1 MEWFEDWFDSPY
13 YHLLYS
19 HRNEEEANLFMQNLL
34 DTLQPEKQSR
44 ILDLACGKGRHAQFI
59 AAKGYDVIGI
69 DLSGNSIAEALQKSS
84 PNLQF
89 FEHDMRFP
97 FRINYFDYV
106 FNLFTSFGYFN
117 NQRDELNTIKSIALN
132 LKPNG
137 KVVIDFFNA
146 EQVIRMTSKCSDHKV
161 INNIDF
167 DWQKSIVDKNVIKEI
182 TVTDGGV
189 KHQYKEQVRLLTLA
203 DFEGYF
209 KHAGLT
215 LKATYGDFNLT
226 PFDVKHSER
235 LIMVAQKQ
243 VI

>member
-19 HRNEEEANLFMQNLL
+19 HRNDEEANLFMQNLL
-34 DTLQPEKQSR
+34 DTLNPPKDSR

-59 AAKGYDVIGI
+59 ATKGHDVIGI
-69 DLSGNSIAEALQKSS
+69 DLSGNSIAEALHKSI

-117 NQRDELNTIKSIALN
+117 NHRDELNTIKSIALN
-132 LKPNG
+132 LKPEG

-146 EQVIRMTSKCSDHKV
+146 EQVIKMTSIGSEQKV
-161 INNIDF
+161 INNIVF
-167 DWQKSIVDKNVIKEI
+167 DWQKSIVDNNVIKEI
-182 TVTDGGV
+182 TVTDDGV
-189 KHQYKEQVRLLTLA
+189 RHQYKEQVRLLALA
-203 DFEGYF
+203 DFESYF
-209 KHAGLT
+209 NHAGLILT
-215 LKATYGDFNLT
+215 ATYGDYNLT
-226 PFDVKHSER
+226 PFDVSHSER

-243 VI
+243 SI

>member
-59 AAKGYDVIGI
+59 AANGYDVIGI

-106 FNLFTSFGYFN
+106 FNLFTSFGYFSS
-117 NQRDELNTIKSIALN
+117 QRDEINTIKSIALN

-137 KVVIDFFNA
+137 IVVIDFFNSKKVMQMTA
-146 EQVIRMTSKCSDHKV
+146 LCGEQKI
-161 INNIDF
+161 INGIEF
-167 DWQKSIVDKNVIKEI
+167 DWKKSIINKSVIKEI
-182 TVTDGGV
+182 NVIDADV
-189 KHQYKEQVRLLTLA
+189 VHHYKEQVRLLELS
-203 DFEGYF
+203 DFENYF
-209 KHAGLT
+209 TKAGLQLVST
-215 LKATYGDFNLT
+215 FGDYQLS
-226 PFDVKHSER
+226 PFDIATSDR

-243 VI
+243 AL